1 MIAWAVV
8 AILLVRGV
16 DGRQEAKYR
25 RQVSWAQGSPSPG
38 TS

>member
-1 MIAWAVV
+1 VWAIL

-25 RQVSWAQGSPSPG
+25 RISSWAQGYASTP
-38 TS
+38 